1 MVEPNQPI
9 TLPPLSSQQTL
20 PSVVR
25 KPVGGKR
32 IFPGS
37 QQDIAKRSKK
47 ETALEREKR
56 RMNEVKKRLL
66 ANPYSLTSSGASE
79 FVFLPP
85 QLQHLRNSCLLQY
98 ILLVITQM
106 YTHTFMVTRT
116 KV

>member
-1 MVEPNQPI
+1 MIGRTESANHSSSSPSS
-9 TLPPLSSQQTL
+9 PPLSSKQTL

-66 ANPYSLTSSGASE
+66 ANPYSLTSSLDYMTVQHKTTKTRGQ
-79 FVFLPP
+79 
-85 QLQHLRNSCLLQY
+85 QLAK
-98 ILLVITQM
+98 LVRSKHM
-106 YTHTFMVTRT
+106 
-116 KV
+116 